1 MGTLKTQPE
10 KRIINGVEKL
20 VSTKVITSEPEYTP
34 SGEFLVITADS
45 DQVLIRL
52 NSDLCDHVIIKAL
65 TETKIVPDMYKI
77 DREYDDMVIG
87 KGASVELCF
96 VFNTWYIIS
105 SDGVKD

>member
-52 NSDLCDHVIIKAL
+52 NSNLCDHVIIKAKL
-65 TETKIVPDMYKI
+65 YLRCTKL
-77 DREYDDMVIG
+77 IG
-87 KGASVELCF
+87 
-96 VFNTWYIIS
+96 NTTIWL
-105 SDGVKD
+105 